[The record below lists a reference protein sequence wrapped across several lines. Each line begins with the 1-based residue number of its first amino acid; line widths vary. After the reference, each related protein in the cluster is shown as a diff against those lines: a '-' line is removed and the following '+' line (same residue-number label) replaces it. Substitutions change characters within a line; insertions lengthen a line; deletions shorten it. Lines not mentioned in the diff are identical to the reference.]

1 MSFTNEPLIAYH
13 CLCVQYSGLL
23 LDIKY
28 GNLLKLDSFA
38 NILVCVHGR
47 TKLTQSEMIERYPSR
62 FITVDQIGSNKRFMA
77 LNTLYEITKLRAPA
91 LCITN
96 IPFDL
101 KLASAP

>member
-1 MSFTNEPLIAYH
+1 MT
-13 CLCVQYSGLL
+13 YSGLL

-62 FITVDQIGSNKRFMA
+62 FITVDQIGSNKRFLA
-77 LNTLYEITKLRAPA
+77 LNTLYDIINGEL
-91 LCITN
+91 
-96 IPFDL
+96 PFLTYFGDL
-101 KLASAP
+101 KLASAS